1 MRPLFFVLFAAL
13 WAAACTQ
20 PNPAPLPTAT
30 ASGPLVFVGTYTE
43 KLGHV
48 DGKASGI
55 YTCRFDPN
63 TGALA
68 IVDSAT
74 NLANPSFVCLSPD
87 KKHLYAVG
95 ENGGKPEQPFGSVA
109 AYSVAENGKL
119 LKINEVPSYGVAP
132 CHISTDRSGKFVF
145 VANYVTGNVLSYAI
159 KADGSL
165 SDSLCQR
172 QHPGQQPWAHQVL
185 PSPDNTLLW
194 EVDKGDDH
202 VFVEKIGADG
212 RLTPVGSLATA
223 QGAGP
228 RHLDFHPADPTLVA
242 VINEVNS
249 TVLIFRYDSKTNV
262 FTHLDSLSTL
272 PADFKNNNSCAD
284 IHFHPNGRF
293 LYGSNRGHDSIVVYA
308 IDPASGKLTVVDYV
322 PCGGAVP
329 RNFLITNDGK
339 WLLVAHQNSG
349 TVAAFRIDGGTGKL
363 TPGPVSKVPT
373 PVCLKM

>member
-1 MRPLFFVLFAAL
+1 MRSLLLLPAL
-13 WAAACTQ
+13 WLLACAQPASAPAA
-20 PNPAPLPTAT
+20 PK
-30 ASGPLVFVGTYTE
+30 GELVFVGTYTQ

-63 TGALA
+63 TGALT

-109 AYSVAENGKL
+109 AYSVDENGKL

-132 CHISTDRSGKFVF
+132 CHVSTDHTGKFVF
-145 VANYVTGNVLSYAI
+145 VANYVTGNVLSYGV

-172 QHPGQQPWAHQVL
+172 QHPGQQPWAHQVV
-185 PSPDNTLLW
+185 PSPGNSLLW

-202 VFVEKIGADG
+202 IFVEKIGTDG
-212 RLTPVGSLATA
+212 RLSPVSSFETA
-223 QGAGP
+223 KGAGP
-228 RHLDFHPADPTLVA
+228 RHLDFHPTDPSLVA
-242 VINEVNS
+242 VVNELS
-249 TVLIFRYDSKTNV
+249 CTVQTLRYDANTHK
-262 FTHLDSLSTL
+262 FTPLDSRPTL
-272 PADFKNNNSCAD
+272 PGYFTDKNTCAD

-293 LYGSNRGHDSIVVYA
+293 LYVSNRGHDSIAVYHV
-308 IDPASGKLTVVDYV
+308 DPATGEMVLLDHV
-322 PCGGAVP
+322 PCGGAIP
-329 RNFLITNDGK
+329 RNFLITSDGK
-339 WLLVAHQNSG
+339 WMLVAHQNSS
-349 TVAAFRIDGGTGKL
+349 TVASFRIDPGTGQL
-363 TPGPVSKVPT
+363 LQTVVSKVPT